1 MSEQLFEG
9 RHRAL
14 LVSRTHGDAF
24 RFASHPPPDTCAV
37 FGHDGK
43 CRHSS
48 LSGLPG
54 WANEMACLQTMQP
67 GAIQASLV
75 KWAERWTTP
84 SVIPRARHPRSTEAG
99 RGTTGYY
106 VARPARAESISPR
119 DRLPAGLVPRLP
131 VSHGRSRLGRL
142 FAWFQVVSE
151 ARAV

>member
-84 SVIPRARHPRSTEAG
+84 SVIPRARQPDL
-99 RGTTGYY
+99 
-106 VARPARAESISPR
+106 PKRAEVP
-119 DRLPAGLVPRLP
+119 PATTWLVQPEQSL
-131 VSHGRSRLGRL
+131 SRLAIVCQRG
-142 FAWFQVVSE
+142 
-151 ARAV
+151 